1 MFVIC
6 ERVKTFQVLLNN
18 FFFSKIKCMAN
29 ACLWYMDVNMQTRE
43 RICT

>member
-1 MFVIC
+1 
-6 ERVKTFQVLLNN
+6 
-18 FFFSKIKCMAN
+18 MAN